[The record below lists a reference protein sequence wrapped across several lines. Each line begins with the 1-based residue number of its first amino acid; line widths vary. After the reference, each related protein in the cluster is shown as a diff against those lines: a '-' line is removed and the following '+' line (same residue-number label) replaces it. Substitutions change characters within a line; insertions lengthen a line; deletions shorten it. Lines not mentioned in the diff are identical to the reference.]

1 MISRVIGFEAC
12 AQPLCYNCCPF
23 PSTDFLNSKILSWIA
38 KFDCKATS
46 LPPTMSTSTTDGR
59 NVGPVKS
66 FNYAASFDE
75 FLASITS
82 SNDTD
87 ALHHLRLVP
96 QNAYFIVS

>member
-1 MISRVIGFEAC
+1 MISQVFGFEAC
-12 AQPLCYNCCPF
+12 AQPLCHNCCPF

-96 QNAYFIVS
+96 IS